1 MTPRHNPTP
10 EEVLAIL
17 VDQHRHQSQ
26 VDPEAEPDAVLTFA
40 SSIADW
46 RSAFDLLGWRGLGQ
60 ALNEEWA
67 VNLSMAEWR
76 VLLEPARQRTLR
88 TLCEAISRQ
97 ARIESLPDK
106 GLLGCRSAEGRA
118 LRALRAVLL
127 RLGMPRDKI
136 RTTTPIA
143 PLLSKYGWR
152 LLSPCVRFVPGAL
165 PAVKHVGRIYRALLV
180 VLASLIIA
188 SIGLALFKSPMAAV
202 SLCVALMTML
212 LLWIPHPIF
221 RGALVLP
228 GIANLGDLATCL
240 AKRMADAQ
248 GGTPNGSLF
257 SQV

>member
-1 MTPRHNPTP
+1 MTPRHSPTP

-26 VDPEAEPDAVLTFA
+26 VDPEAEPDAVLTFD

-46 RSAFDLLGWRGLGQ
+46 RSACDLLGWRGLGR

-76 VLLEPARQRTLR
+76 FLLEPSGQRTLR

-97 ARIESLPDK
+97 ARIESLPDQ

-127 RLGMPRDKI
+127 RLDMPREEI
-136 RTTTPIA
+136 RTTTPVA

-152 LLSPCVRFVPGAL
+152 LLSPCVRFAPGAL
-165 PAVKHVGRIYRALLV
+165 PAVRHVGRTHKVLMV
-180 VLASLIIA
+180 VMVSLIIA
-188 SIGLALFKSPMAAV
+188 SIGLALFKSPVAAA
-202 SLCVALMTML
+202 SLCIALVIML

-221 RGALVLP
+221 RGSVVLP

-240 AKRMADAQ
+240 AMKVRGNQ
-248 GGTPNGSLF
+248 GGAPKSSLP
-257 SQV
+257 SQL